1 MARLGQLPKSISQG
15 KLSALVGLTVGVCL
29 LGVTSCTTPPAP
41 NAETSSPPAESP
53 MMPTSDPEV
62 QANQSQGQQLPI
74 SAKAELGGQEIL
86 LEVAETPEQQ
96 AMGLMYRP
104 ALADDRG
111 MLFPMTRPRPVSFWM
126 MNVPVPLD
134 MVFVYQG
141 RIRGIAA
148 SAPPCTASPC
158 PTYGPGNQLVDHV
171 IELRGG
177 RAAEL
182 GLAVGD
188 PVAITRLAEPVP

>member
-1 MARLGQLPKSISQG
+1 M
-15 KLSALVGLTVGVCL
+15 GVCF
-29 LGVTSCTTPPAP
+29 LGTAGCTTPPAP
-41 NAETSSPPAESP
+41 DATSSSPSAESP
-53 MMPTSDPEV
+53 MMPTPDPAV
-62 QANQSQGQQLPI
+62 QTNQPQGQQLPI
-74 SAKAELGGQEIL
+74 SARAELGGQEIL

-104 ALADDRG
+104 ALPDDRG
-111 MLFPMTRPRPVSFWM
+111 MLFPMSRPRPVSFWM

-148 SAPPCTASPC
+148 SAPPCTAAPC
-158 PTYGPGNQLVDHV
+158 PTYGPGNQLIDHV

-188 PVAITRLAEPVP
+188 PVTINRLAEPINP